1 MGTTMSFY
9 YIKNQDFS
17 RGRLQEILGQ
27 SFPKK
32 GKADESFFDSLK
44 LLLGDEKAEILKAQ
58 MEQDDPSL
66 FEEGLPSPMVAY
78 RPDAPWLPFFEER
91 LCEGYNASSRDAH
104 RLSRKFKA
112 PVLAF
117 SLFDSDLLL
126 VSYCDAAQKIR
137 YDYAKPNF
145 EEMEEYDTELY
156 KAEFPQFLAE
166 LCPGVSEDALK
177 EIWDAEED
185 FADDRM
191 EKLCT
196 ALRMVSINRSVP
208 DGFEAITA
216 LES

>member
-9 YIKNQDFS
+9 YIKNQGFS
-17 RGRLQEILGQ
+17 RGQLREIMGR

-32 GKADESFFDSLK
+32 DDELFFDSLK

-58 MEQDDPSL
+58 MEPDDPSL

-78 RPDAPWLPFFEER
+78 RLDAPWLPFFEER
-91 LCEGYNASSRDAH
+91 LCEGYNASSRDACC
-104 RLSRKFKA
+104 LSRNFKA

-126 VSYCDAAQKIR
+126 VSYGDAAQDIR

-145 EEMEEYDTELY
+145 EEMEEFDTELY
-156 KAEFPQFLAE
+156 KAEFPWFLAE
-166 LCPGVSEDALK
+166 LCPGVSEDALR

-191 EKLCT
+191 EKLCA
-196 ALRMVSINRSVP
+196 ALRMVPIYDCVP
-208 DGFEAITA
+208 DGFEPITA

>member
-1 MGTTMSFY
+1 MGTTMAFY
-9 YIKNQDFS
+9 HIKNQGFS
-17 RGRLQEILGQ
+17 RDRLQEILGR

-32 GKADESFFDSLK
+32 EKADESFFDSLK

-58 MEQDDPSL
+58 TEQDDPSL
-66 FEEGLPSPMVAY
+66 FEEGPPSPMVAY

-91 LCEGYNASSRDAH
+91 LCEGYNASSRDAC

-126 VSYCDAAQKIR
+126 VSYGDAAQDIR
-137 YDYAKPNF
+137 YDCAKPNY
-145 EEMEEYDTELY
+145 EEMEEFDTELY
-156 KAEFPQFLAE
+156 KAEFPWFLAE
-166 LCPGVSEDALK
+166 LCSGVSEDALR

-196 ALRMVSINRSVP
+196 ALRMEPIYDRVS

-216 LES
+216 LKL